1 MIVHAVVALLVKKP
15 VLDLLRQ
22 LLPVFWLFNL
32 SLPLARNLHGI
43 CRVFR
48 RASALVLF
56 RLGHIPGAR
65 VARFRRAVQLLWYE
79 IGASRGNLGG
89 RQHPS
94 VLDDSTISS
103 LLSVAI

>member
-65 VARFRRAVQLLWYE
+65 VARFRRA
-79 IGASRGNLGG
+79 GKPRG